1 MFIPELKSTEIKRNS
16 REERIKLHSVAAID
30 DGLMLRI
37 KRSNQEGITDIA
49 VIYHWPIVSVIYD
62 P

>member
-49 VIYHWPIVSVIYD
+49 VIYH
-62 P
+62 